1 MSRYLAGIFA
11 LLLAVPAMAQSPSY
25 SFVQANYQEVDL
37 DVGGGL
43 DVDGDGWGLG
53 GSVEFGQSF
62 FGYLSYSDI
71 GFDFSVDLTQLQ
83 VGLGWFTEVSQSTS
97 VFARVGYLQ
106 AEVDVPGLGSEDES
120 GYGVGVGIRS
130 NVTDLI
136 ELYGEIAYS
145 DLGDGADTTAFGGG
159 IFFNIT
165 DMFAVGLG
173 ASTDDDVTSYGV
185 NARLYFGN

>member
-11 LLLAVPAMAQSPSY
+11 LLLALPAMAQSPSY
-25 SFVQANYQEVDL
+25 TFVQAGYQEVDFDL
-37 DVGGGL
+37 GGGA
-43 DVDGDGWGLG
+43 DFDGDGWGLG
-53 GSVEFGQSF
+53 GSVEFGGNY
-62 FGYLSYSDI
+62 FGYVSYSDI
-71 GFDFSVDLTQLQ
+71 GLDFSVDLTQLQ
-83 VGLGWFTEVSQSTS
+83 LGLGWFTEISQTTS
-97 VFARVGYLQ
+97 VFARVGYIE
-106 AEVDVPGLGSEDES
+106 AEVDAPGFGSEDES

-173 ASTDDDVTSYGV
+173 ASTDDDVTSYGANV
-185 NARLYFGN
+185 RLYFGK

>member
-1 MSRYLAGIFA
+1 MSRYLAVIFA
-11 LLLAVPAMAQSPSY
+11 LCLALPAMAQSPSY
-25 SFVQANYQEVDL
+25 SFVQASYQEVDL
-37 DVGGGL
+37 DVGGGF

-53 GSVEFGQSF
+53 GSVEFARNY

-83 VGLGWFTEVSQSTS
+83 IGLGWFTEVSESTS
-97 VFARVGYLQ
+97 VFARVGYLE
-106 AEVDVPGLGSEDES
+106 AEVDVPGFGSEDES
-120 GYGVGVGIRS
+120 GYSVGVGIRS
-130 NVTDLI
+130 NVTELI

-165 DMFAVGLG
+165 EMFAIGLG
-173 ASTDDDVTSYGV
+173 AATDDDATSYGV
-185 NARLYFGN
+185 TGRLYFGK